1 MALGTGRNWPEGTQI
16 LVVEDSAATAH
27 LFSARLKMEGIDV
40 LTARNGVEALE
51 ILDREPI
58 SLVVTDLMM
67 PGMDG
72 YRLVREIRQM
82 APPLGSIPII
92 VVSSNQRESEQVR
105 CFEAGADEY
114 MTKPISLPL
123 LVERL
128 YRLLRRSARSA

>member
-1 MALGTGRNWPEGTQI
+1 MQQMGGKQWPEGTKI

-40 LTARNGVEALE
+40 LTARNGNEALE
-51 ILDREPI
+51 ILSKEPI
-58 SLVVTDLMM
+58 SLIVTDLMM

-72 YRLVREIRQM
+72 YRLVHEIRQM
-82 APPLGSIPII
+82 ALPISSIPII
-92 VVSSNQRESEQVR
+92 VVSSNQRESEQLR

-128 YRLLRRSARSA
+128 YRLLRRSAPSP

>member
-1 MALGTGRNWPEGTQI
+1 MAIGTGKHWPEGTKV

-40 LTARNGVEALE
+40 LTARNGLEALE
-51 ILDREPI
+51 VLKLEPI
-58 SLVVTDLMM
+58 SIVVTDLMM

-82 APPLGSIPII
+82 AQPLASMPII

-123 LVERL
+123 LVERI
-128 YRLLRRSARSA
+128 YRLLRRSNRVT

>member
-1 MALGTGRNWPEGTQI
+1 MAIGTGKNWPEGTKI
-16 LVVEDSAATAH
+16 LVVEDSAPTAH
-27 LFSARLKMEGIDV
+27 LFSARLKMEGIEV
-40 LTARNGVEALE
+40 LTARNGLEALE
-51 ILDREPI
+51 ILGQEPI

-72 YRLVREIRQM
+72 YRLVHEIRQL
-82 APPLGSIPII
+82 APPLASIPII

-114 MTKPISLPL
+114 MTKPVSLPL

-128 YRLLRRSARSA
+128 YRLLRRSAQGA

>member
-1 MALGTGRNWPEGTQI
+1 MNHAVGRLWPEKTSI

-40 LTARNGVEALE
+40 LTARNGIEALE
-51 ILDREPI
+51 ILRQGPI
-58 SLVVTDLMM
+58 SLIVTDLMM

-72 YRLVREIRQM
+72 YRLVREIRQL
-82 APPLGSIPII
+82 APPLGMIPVI
-92 VVSSNQRESEQVR
+92 VVSSNQRESEQLK

-123 LVERL
+123 LVERI
-128 YRLLRRSARSA
+128 YRLLRRSAPTP